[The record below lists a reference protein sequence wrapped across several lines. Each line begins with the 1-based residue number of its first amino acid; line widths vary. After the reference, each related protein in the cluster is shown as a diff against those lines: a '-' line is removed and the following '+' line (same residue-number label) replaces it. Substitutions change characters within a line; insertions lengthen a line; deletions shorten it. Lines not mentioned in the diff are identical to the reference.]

1 MGRAQEYNNFE
12 LIIYKANQEF
22 LNESKP
28 DGESKM
34 AITNQTEAPHPTAKK
49 NIKVSLG
56 GGGLGICG
64 FGHLLDQFCPL
75 LQFAG
80 FPFFSIWFSVF
91 AKYTSSFFGFGNHC
105 GFGFFPF
112 GFWFLNCA
120 LQPCPKTLLRR
131 YSKPLDGFKF
141 KTQV

>member
-49 NIKVSLG
+49 THSSQLG
-56 GGGLGICG
+56 GRGPWDLRFWSSFRSVLAPKKNCG
-64 FGHLLDQFCPL
+64 F
-75 LQFAG
+75 
-80 FPFFSIWFSVF
+80 SVLSSVAVCRF
-91 AKYTSSFFGFGNHC
+91 SFF
-105 GFGFFPF
+105 
-112 GFWFLNCA
+112 
-120 LQPCPKTLLRR
+120 
-131 YSKPLDGFKF
+131 
-141 KTQV
+141 